1 MFSTKSLK
9 HISSRKYLKLL
20 LCTISKQK
28 NFIITESHAEYGLDY
43 RAKKHLLFFHFA
55 VIISTK
61 IISWKS
67 GQTETPVVIKVG
79 E

>member
-1 MFSTKSLK
+1 M
-9 HISSRKYLKLL
+9 SRKILSLQKAALNPGFELL
-20 LCTISKQK
+20 NKEIS
-28 NFIITESHAEYGLDY
+28 A
-43 RAKKHLLFFHFA
+43 FFHFA

>member
-1 MFSTKSLK
+1 M
-9 HISSRKYLKLL
+9 

-28 NFIITESHAEYGLDY
+28 NIIIAESYAEYGFE
-43 RAKKHLLFFHFA
+43 LLNKEISAFFHFA

-67 GQTETPVVIKVG
+67 EQTEALGCNKCR
-79 E
+79 